1 MIHDKSMAFLIGS
14 LIFFAIV
21 CVAYLS
27 TFLSRNTE
35 NLRKRELVADLDATT
50 SPPTETT
57 RTSSFSSP
65 TAHTSV
71 TPKIQGDDKVANQHP
86 SPKDD
91 QSSNPFTADE
101 IWTLIEDMETQ
112 RDELQKTM
120 DEKKKLY
127 DMSVVQMEELDV
139 LFQAMVDG
147 NLKDR
152 QELIRVF
159 EDNVLDG
166 ASIYETTR
174 NATAEELEEL
184 RSKPGAESLLDLILK
199 GKEDHKQWASQ
210 SKALVD
216 RTNALAHE
224 YGSIYEEILAIDNSI
239 TELKAMLQ
247 QN

>member
-14 LIFFAIV
+14 LIFLAIV

-57 RTSSFSSP
+57 GTSSLSFP
-65 TAHTSV
+65 TAHTPV
-71 TPKIQGDDKVANQHP
+71 TPKIRDDDKVANQHP

-112 RDELQKTM
+112 RDELQKKM

-147 NLKDR
+147 NLNDR
-152 QELIRVF
+152 QELTRVF

-184 RSKPGAESLLDLILK
+184 RSKPGAKSLLDLILK
-199 GKEDHKQWASQ
+199 GKEDYKQWASQ

-239 TELKAMLQ
+239 TELKAMLR
-247 QN
+247 

>member
-1 MIHDKSMAFLIGS
+1 MRIDKPIAFLVVS
-14 LIFFAIV
+14 LAFTAIMG
-21 CVAYLS
+21 AIYLS

-35 NLRKRELVADLDATT
+35 NLRKHELAADLDATT

-57 RTSSFSSP
+57 RMSSLSSP

-71 TPKIQGDDKVANQHP
+71 TPKIQDDDKVTNQHP

-101 IWTLIEDMETQ
+101 IWTLIEDMET
-112 RDELQKTM
+112 RREELQKTM
-120 DEKKKLY
+120 NEKKKLY

-216 RTNALAHE
+216 KTNALAHE

>member
-1 MIHDKSMAFLIGS
+1 MRIDKPIAFLIGS
-14 LIFFAIV
+14 LIFLAIV
-21 CVAYLS
+21 CVLYLS

-35 NLRKRELVADLDATT
+35 DLRKRELVANLDATT
-50 SPPTETT
+50 SRPTETT
-57 RTSSFSSP
+57 GTSSLSYP

-71 TPKIQGDDKVANQHP
+71 RPEIQDDDKVANQHS
-86 SPKDD
+86 SPNDD
-91 QSSNPFTADE
+91 QSSNPLTADE
-101 IWTLIEDMETQ
+101 IWALIEDMETR
-112 RDELQKTM
+112 RDELQEKM

-127 DMSVVQMEELDV
+127 DMSVVQMEELDA

-152 QELIRVF
+152 QEFIRVF

-174 NATAEELEEL
+174 NATTEELEEL
-184 RSKPGAESLLDLILK
+184 RRKPGAQSLLDLILK

-216 RTNALAHE
+216 RTNTLAHE
-224 YGSIYEEILAIDNSI
+224 YGSIYEEILTIDNSI

-247 QN
+247 